1 MKNLWLLLIVVLIFA
16 CKKEPT
22 KEKTKTELL
31 TQKNWKRISLID
43 LNDGQ
48 SLFEACATDDMY
60 TFNTNGKFYYHPGTV
75 KCGLEAAHTD
85 NWSFSAEDSLKIGVT
100 SYYISKLTEDTLTYL
115 QYGWLE
121 YKYVH

>member
-43 LNDGQ
+43 LND
-48 SLFEACATDDMY
+48 
-60 TFNTNGKFYYHPGTV
+60 
-75 KCGLEAAHTD
+75 
-85 NWSFSAEDSLKIGVT
+85 
-100 SYYISKLTEDTLTYL
+100 
-115 QYGWLE
+115 
-121 YKYVH
+121 

>member
-31 TQKNWKRISLID
+31 TQKNWRRISLID

-60 TFNTNGKFYYHPGTV
+60 TSIQMENFIIIQV
-75 KCGLEAAHTD
+75 
-85 NWSFSAEDSLKIGVT
+85 
-100 SYYISKLTEDTLTYL
+100 
-115 QYGWLE
+115 Q
-121 YKYVH
+121 